1 MKNQTK
7 EKKAYQAVIFDLDG
21 TLLNTLE
28 DLKDSVNYALR
39 MYHKKERSLEEV
51 RNFVGNGVEKLVQRA
66 LMPDQDE
73 KTFTEVFA
81 VFKAYYEEHCND
93 KTCLYPGIA
102 ELLTS
107 LQKKGIKT
115 AIVSNKMQ
123 EGVDVLYHLY
133 FEKYLKVAIG
143 ASEGIRKKPAP
154 DTARE
159 ALRLLQVSAKDALYV
174 GDSDVDIATARNAG
188 MDCVSVTWGFRTVE
202 ELQAAGAAAMINRPE
217 ELLSLIETSG
227 KETEMEREMETA
239 APVKWLSKF
248 QENREI
254 TVSVPGSKSIT
265 NRALLL
271 AALSQGTCHLKGVLF
286 SDDSRGFLD
295 CLIKLGFNIEINEK
309 KKEIIIEGTG
319 GRIPDRKASI
329 NVRSAGTA
337 ARFLTVMLA
346 MAGGDY
352 ELTASPQMCK
362 RPMEPLLSLL
372 EACGVTFEFHG
383 EEGHFPFALRSG
395 GIHQKEVR
403 IDTKISSQF
412 ASALLMCA
420 AMKEDGLTVILEGD
434 RSEGAY
440 IKMTLAMMR
449 QFGIEVEREGRKCIV
464 SGNASFGVPVYEI
477 EPDVS
482 GACYFY
488 AMAPLL
494 KTSVIVNGVHENS
507 IQGDIAFLSVLSKIG
522 CKMEDTEKG
531 ICVDGRLLS
540 AYPGQT
546 LSMKDFSDQTMTM
559 AAIAPFAASETRIC
573 DIEHIRYQE
582 SDRMKAIITEL
593 NRMGVSCEEIPE
605 EKGILIRPVSEDGIR
620 ETEVETYE
628 DHRMAM
634 AFSLIGLKTG
644 KIGIRNPGCCRKTF
658 ENYFELIEELQEN
671 NHAGSAEQ

>member
-7 EKKAYQAVIFDLDG
+7 EKKIYQAVIFDLDG

-39 MYHKKERSLEEV
+39 SFHKKQRSLEEV

-66 LMPDQDE
+66 LYPDQNE
-73 KTFTEVFA
+73 ETFREVFS
-81 VFKAYYEEHCND
+81 VFKSHYEEHCND
-93 KTCLYPGIA
+93 KTSLYPGIA
-102 ELLTS
+102 ELLKG
-107 LQKKGIKT
+107 LQKKGIRT

-133 FEKYLKVAIG
+133 FEQYLKVAIG

-154 DTARE
+154 DTVRE
-159 ALRLLQVSAKDALYV
+159 ALRLLQVSEKDALYV

-202 ELQAAGAAAMINRPE
+202 ELQAAGAVTMIDRPE
-217 ELLSLIETSG
+217 ELLALIEASG
-227 KETEMEREMETA
+227 KETEMETA
-239 APVKWLSKF
+239 ADVKWLSKF
-248 QENREI
+248 PEGREI
-254 TVSVPGSKSIT
+254 TVCVPGSKSIT

-295 CLIKLGFNIEINEK
+295 CLIKLGFKIKINEK
-309 KKEIIIEGTG
+309 EKEAMVEGTG
-319 GRIPDRKASI
+319 GSIPDRKASI

-372 EACGVTFEFHG
+372 RACGVAFEFRG
-383 EEGHFPFALRSG
+383 EEGHFPFAMHSD

-440 IKMTLAMMR
+440 IKMTLAMMK
-449 QFGIEVEREGRKCIV
+449 QFGIKVVREGRKCIV
-464 SGNASFGVPVYEI
+464 SGASFGVPVYEI
-477 EPDVS
+477 EPDAS

-494 KTSVIVNGVHENS
+494 RTSVIVNGVHENS
-507 IQGDIAFLSVLSKIG
+507 MQGDIAFLSVLSGMG
-522 CKMEDTEKG
+522 CKVEDTEKG

-540 AYPGQT
+540 SYQGQT

-593 NRMGVSCEEIPE
+593 NRMGIRCEEIPE
-605 EKGILIRPVSEDGIR
+605 EKGILIRPVSEDKIR
-620 ETEVETYE
+620 KTEVETYE

-671 NHAGSAEQ
+671 NNAGSSEQ